1 MHVLKF
7 GGTSVATSESIKKVF
22 HAVHKSSQNQK
33 IIVVVSALGGI
44 TNLLHE
50 CAIRSSNKDEQYLN
64 ILAQIE
70 QRHLDLCNQ
79 LFEVK
84 SRSQIITSVK
94 LLLNEL
100 DDICRGVF
108 LIQELS
114 TRSLDHILSYGERL
128 SSLIISTFFSHS
140 KLDCNLV
147 DSRNCIKT
155 NAHFGKAVV
164 DFNSTTSAI
173 KQQFKS
179 ASQVSVCAGFIS
191 SATDSNLITTLGR
204 GGSDYSASIYAAVLG
219 ANELQ
224 IWTDVSG
231 MMTTNPKLV
240 PNARPIEHISY
251 EEAMELSHFGAKV
264 IYPPTI
270 QPVLD
275 ADIPIRIK
283 NTFAPDDAG
292 TLISKS
298 GADSDDIVKGISSID
313 EIALCTLTGSG
324 MVAVPNISSRLFGSL
339 SKELVNVIMI
349 TQASSEHSITIG
361 INLNDVE
368 KAKKAITS
376 EFTYEIET
384 RKINP
389 LDVESDLSIVALV
402 GSNMKHQVGVSAKL
416 FETLSH
422 NGTNIRAIAQGSTEL
437 NISVVINKKDLK
449 KSLNSVHESFFLSD
463 KKAINLFMIGVGN
476 VGKVFV
482 EQINMQKQYLLDEH
496 RIDINIVGVANSKK
510 MLFNDNGIELTNW
523 DKSLS
528 ESNLS
533 MDKNEFIQTMKNMN
547 LRNSVF
553 IDNTASVDIANLY
566 KEVLESSI
574 SVVTPN
580 KIACSSDFETFQKLT
595 STAQRF
601 QAKFLYETNV
611 GAGLPVISTLNDLIK
626 SGDKIQKIQA
636 VLSGTLNFIF
646 NNYDGTQPFSKIV
659 QQAKAEG
666 FTEPDPRLDLSGLDV
681 MRKIL
686 ILARVNGV
694 NLELDDIRNTP
705 FIPEVCMKT
714 DSLEEFYESL
724 DVHEQS
730 FVDMYKN
737 AASKNERLKY
747 VATFENGKAET
758 SLQSFGID
766 HPFYNLGGKDNIV
779 LFYTNRYNEQP
790 LVIKGAGAGASVT
803 ASGIFADVM
812 KIASA

>member
-1 MHVLKF
+1 MYVLKF
-7 GGTSVATSESIKKVF
+7 GGTSVATANSIKQVFKAVKKASDSEKV
-22 HAVHKSSQNQK
+22 
-33 IIVVVSALGGI
+33 IVVVSALGGI
-44 TNLLHE
+44 TNLLQE
-50 CAIRSSNKDEQYLN
+50 CASLSANKDEKYLEL
-64 ILAQIE
+64 IAEIE
-70 QRHLDLCNQ
+70 KRHLELCNQ

-84 SRSQIITSVK
+84 YRSKIITDVK

-100 DDICRGVF
+100 DDICRGVY

-114 TRSLDHILSYGERL
+114 SRSLDHISSYGERL
-128 SSLIISTFFSHS
+128 SSLIISTYFGYAG
-140 KLDCNLV
+140 LDCTLV
-147 DSRNCIKT
+147 DSKSCIKT

-164 DFNSTTSAI
+164 NLEATTSAI
-173 KQQFKS
+173 QQQFKTMT
-179 ASQVSVCAGFIS
+179 QVSVCPGFIS
-191 SATDSNLITTLGR
+191 SSVNSNLITTLGR
-204 GGSDYSASIYAAVLG
+204 GGSDYSASIFAAVLG
-219 ANELQ
+219 AKELQ

-240 PNARPIEHISY
+240 PNARVIEHISY

-270 QPVLD
+270 QPALD

-283 NTFAPDDAG
+283 NTFAQDEPG
-292 TLISKS
+292 TLISKQGS
-298 GADSDDIVKGISSID
+298 DNDDIVKGISSID
-313 EIALCTLTGSG
+313 NIALCTLTGSG
-324 MVAVPNISSRLFGSL
+324 MVAVPNISFRLFSSL

-361 INLNDVE
+361 INLSDVE
-368 KAKKAITS
+368 KAKSAISS
-376 EFTYEIET
+376 EFAYEMET

-389 LDVESDLSIVALV
+389 LDVETDLSIVALV
-402 GSNMKHQVGVSAKL
+402 GSKMKRQVGVSAKL

-449 KSLNSVHESFFLSD
+449 KSLNSIHESFFLSD
-463 KKAINLFMIGVGN
+463 KKSINLFMIGVGN
-476 VGKVFV
+476 VGKVFI
-482 EQINMQKQYLLDEH
+482 EQINMQKNYLLEEH
-496 RIDINIVGVANSKK
+496 RIDINVVGIANSRK
-510 MLFNDNGIELTNW
+510 MFFSDEGIDLKNW
-523 DKSLS
+523 EGLLA
-528 ESNLS
+528 ESNLK
-533 MDKNEFIQTMKNMN
+533 MKQQRFIETMQQMN

-553 IDNTASVDIANLY
+553 IDNTASSDIAELY
-566 KEVLESSI
+566 QQILESSI

-580 KIACSSDFETFQKLT
+580 KIACSSDYSTFQNLSK
-595 STAQRF
+595 TAKRYK
-601 QAKFLYETNV
+601 AKFLYETNV

-646 NNYDGTQPFSKIV
+646 NNYDGSEPFSSIV
-659 QQAKAEG
+659 QRAKEEG
-666 FTEPDPRLDLSGLDV
+666 FTEPDPRLDLSGVDV

-694 NLELDDIRNTP
+694 NLELNDIQNKP
-705 FIPEVCMKT
+705 FVPQACMDT
-714 DSLEEFYESL
+714 DSLDDFYKSL
-724 DVHEQS
+724 DDHEQE
-730 FVDMYKN
+730 FIDMYNQAANKN
-737 AASKNERLKY
+737 QRLKY
-747 VATFENGKAET
+747 VATFENGQAET
-758 SLQSFGID
+758 SLQSFDSD